1 MSIQKFD
8 SNFII
13 FPDLKSN
20 LYTLEY
26 NDLIKPVYIFLS
38 NMPDHDFYKGQ
49 LKFYVQVHSG
59 QFIGSYRDSL
69 FKQNDSIYEGLINFS
84 LNSEVELPMKT
95 INIVKLQ
102 CLKSGIITLYY
113 LRENLASFY
122 QGTNINYYIHQI
134 SYTYGYYKLTNYYF
148 QVFTITGESEVDLTN
163 IKGDKYKNSFY
174 KKIYYPYSAGRYIVN
189 VRGTRSLMI
198 SIVNVGE
205 NNKTLEKENEDI
217 YMVKSGEIIYISLG
231 YDKKSINISSNI
243 SGFYWT
249 YEFSQTDDINYLPR
263 NTYGLSNYEI
273 GNTTYIKNP
282 HYFKPNN
289 TYYFWFITLKHL
301 HNESVDKFTY
311 EYISDKDSEIENN
324 KMKINHFLQ
333 V

>member
-1 MSIQKFD
+1 M
-8 SNFII
+8 
-13 FPDLKSN
+13 
-20 LYTLEY
+20 
-26 NDLIKPVYIFLS
+26 
-38 NMPDHDFYKGQ
+38 
-49 LKFYVQVHSG
+49 
-59 QFIGSYRDSL
+59 R
-69 FKQNDSIYEGLINFS
+69 
-84 LNSEVELPMKT
+84 
-95 INIVKLQ
+95 
-102 CLKSGIITLYY
+102 
-113 LRENLASFY
+113 R
-122 QGTNINYYIHQI
+122 
-134 SYTYGYYKLTNYYF
+134 
-148 QVFTITGESEVDLTN
+148 
-163 IKGDKYKNSFY
+163 IKGDIIKNSFY
-174 KKIYYPYSAGRYIVN
+174 KNVYYPYTSGYYN
-189 VRGTRSLMI
+189 VYVFCTQCLML
-198 SIVNVGE
+198 STVNVGE
-205 NNKTLEKENEDI
+205 NNKTLAKENEDI
-217 YMVKSGEIIYISLG
+217 LVKSGEITYISLG
-231 YDKKSINISSNI
+231 YDKSSIKIGSNI